1 MYKPG
6 RYTYKNKNKN
16 TRCPEGKVLRAS
28 YTRSIS
34 SRVIKEGYTRK
45 TKTGTVRVFPKKRS
59 SYVKASCINDVGAPG
74 KLSASAS
81 KIGPLKEGELK
92 RFGYLY
98 KAPEADRHR
107 ALELAIRNKDPLT
120 IYHRLNAVA
129 KLSKTSAPLASA
141 VFARDRNWIHAKYEN
156 SGVLRKKRE

>member
-59 SYVKASCINDVGAPG
+59 TYVKATCIDKGAP
-74 KLSASAS
+74 ANANAAR
-81 KIGPLKEGELK
+81 IGPLKEGELK

-98 KAPEADRHR
+98 KAPEAERHH
-107 ALELAIRNKDPLT
+107 ALERAIRDKDPLT

-129 KLSKTSAPLASA
+129 KLSKTSAPQASA
-141 VFARDRNWIHAKYEN
+141 VFAADRNWVHRKYET

>member
-1 MYKPG
+1 MYHPG
-6 RYTYKNKNKN
+6 RHTYKNKN
-16 TRCPEGKVLRAS
+16 TRCPEGKVLRSS

-59 SYVKASCINDVGAPG
+59 TYVKAACIDKPATGNVQ
-74 KLSASAS
+74 
-81 KIGPLKEGELK
+81 IGPLKEGELK

-98 KAPEADRHR
+98 KAPEAERHR
-107 ALELAIRNKDPLT
+107 ALERAIRDKDPLT

-129 KLSKTSAPLASA
+129 KLSKTSAPQASA
-141 VFARDRNWIHAKYEN
+141 VFAADRNWIHKKYET